1 MVVFK
6 ILGFFKLVSDREV
19 FIKSHGI
26 FVGGDGLSELEELD
40 HSKAFSAV
48 GFGEVALDV
57 DTGVAVV
64 DTLMEQVEVVVADGA
79 VGVKAVIVGFGFYRL
94 TVVFNCL
101 LVVFVLERLIALFFP
116 LFGRFLDVHFY
127 FFKL

>member
-1 MVVFK
+1 VVVFK

-40 HSKAFSAV
+40 HSEAFSAV

-64 DTLMEQVEVVVADGA
+64 DTLME
-79 VGVKAVIVGFGFYRL
+79 
-94 TVVFNCL
+94 
-101 LVVFVLERLIALFFP
+101 
-116 LFGRFLDVHFY
+116 
-127 FFKL
+127 

>member
-1 MVVFK
+1 MVVLE
-6 ILGFFKLVSDREV
+6 ILGFFKLISDSEV

-26 FVGGDGLSELEELD
+26 FVGGYGLSELEELD
-40 HSKAFSAV
+40 HGEAFSAV

-64 DTLMEQVEVVVADGA
+64 DALMEHVEVVVADGA
-79 VGVKAVIVGFGFYRL
+79 VGVKAVIVGLGFYRL
-94 TVVFNCL
+94 TVLFNCL